1 MASTRITSEGIYVE
15 FLPFSTVAPAT
26 AIWGLNF
33 DLAVDGGTFKL
44 WVNGES
50 TADIT
55 MTGTALTDV
64 AAINA
69 ALDALDNLTAGDLVA
84 SGATLDAIIITATGS
99 DYLLRYIKL
108 LAKDV
113 ALTQSTPN
121 SNEKMQVT
129 INTQGTGWVRVSDEL
144 SAFDFEAAV
153 DTVDLTSISEYFR
166 THKAVAESLSG
177 TASFYK
183 DIVSTS
189 VVQVQ
194 LAMAAGN
201 TGWLRL
207 FPEGKIL
214 GKEVISFEIIVEN
227 FGEDYPDHEKV
238 EQEASFM
245 RLGEWI
251 DYPSSIWR
259 G

>member
-1 MASTRITSEGIYVE
+1 MASTRITSEDIYVE
-15 FLPFSTVAPAT
+15 FLPFSVAAPAT
-26 AIWGLNF
+26 AIWGLVF

-44 WVNGES
+44 WVNGET
-50 TADIT
+50 TAAIT
-55 MTGTALTDV
+55 MTGTAVTDV
-64 AAINA
+64 ASINS
-69 ALDALDNLTAGDLVA
+69 ALDALDNLAAGEIVA
-84 SGATLDAIIITATGS
+84 SGATIDVIVLTATLAPS
-99 DYLLRYIKL
+99 LLKYIKIIK
-108 LAKDV
+108 KDDL
-113 ALTQSTPN
+113 LTQGTPN
-121 SNEKMQVT
+121 SNEKLQVT

-153 DTVDLTSISEYFR
+153 DTVDLTTISEYFR
-166 THKAVAESLSG
+166 TFKAVAEGLSG

-183 DIVSTS
+183 DVVSAT
-189 VVQVQ
+189 VVAVQ

-201 TGWLRL
+201 TGWLRI
-207 FPEGKIL
+207 FPEGKLL
-214 GKEVISFEIIVEN
+214 GKEVISFEILIEN

-251 DYPSSIWR
+251 DYPNSIWR